1 MIHYLYNFYNSN
13 MTALKILAITIL
25 RNDRN
30 IQGFKIEQ
38 EILQIPTFAE
48 DLTRERWRTT
58 ATSPFFYAVS
68 DFEYRRESCLSSIAQ
83 LFRRQQSLVA
93 LSIWLPEEFLR
104 RNSCHHFLWKK
115 SAKIWITVFSKGQLL
130 MT

>member
-1 MIHYLYNFYNSN
+1 MIHYLYNFYNSH
-13 MTALKILAITIL
+13 MTAFKILAITIL
-25 RNDRN
+25 RDHRS

-38 EILQIPTFAE
+38 EILQIPTFA
-48 DLTRERWRTT
+48 DDGRKRWRTT

-115 SAKIWITVFSKGQLL
+115 SAEIWTTVSSKGQLL

>member
-1 MIHYLYNFYNSN
+1 MIHYLYNFYNSH
-13 MTALKILAITIL
+13 MTAFKILAITIL
-25 RNDRN
+25 RDDRS

-38 EILQIPTFAE
+38 DILQIPTFA
-48 DLTRERWRTT
+48 DDGRKRWRTT

-115 SAKIWITVFSKGQLL
+115 SAEIWTTVSSKGQLL